1 MNQPLA
7 EMFKYNRW
15 ANLVLLE
22 ACRGLTQETLTAKPP
37 GLSGTI
43 GEILVHIVGGQQTF
57 MLRTKGRQ
65 HEDEMNRE
73 TPWPGIDVL
82 IDVAKTTSDELLAV
96 AEELEHDRDVEL
108 PYLDTVYRFPLAF
121 ILTHAFEHGVEHR
134 TEVKVGLGQ
143 LGIPTPDLDGWAYAE
158 VVGYGSPN

>member
-15 ANLVLLE
+15 ANLTLLE
-22 ACRGLTQETLTAKPP
+22 SCRGLTQETLEEKPS

-57 MLRTKGRQ
+57 VLRTKGRQ

-73 TPWPGIDVL
+73 TPWLGIDAL
-82 IDVAKTTSDELLAV
+82 IDVVKKTSDELLAV
-96 AEELEHDRDVEL
+96 AEELEQDQDVEL
-108 PYLDTVYRFPLAF
+108 PYLGTVYRFPLAF

-143 LGIPTPDLDGWAYAE
+143 LGISTPDLDGWAYANA
-158 VVGYGSPN
+158 VGYGSSD

>member
-15 ANLVLLE
+15 ANLTLLE
-22 ACRGLTQETLTAKPP
+22 ACRGLTHETLIAKPP

-57 MLRTKGRQ
+57 VLRTKGRQ

-73 TPWPGIDVL
+73 TSWPGIDVL
-82 IDVAKTTSDELLAV
+82 INVAKITSDELLAV
-96 AEELEHDRDVEL
+96 AEELEQDRDVEL
-108 PYLDTVYRFPLAF
+108 PYLGSFYRYPLAF
-121 ILTHAFEHGVEHR
+121 LLTHAFEHGVEHR

-143 LGIPTPDLDGWAYAE
+143 LGIPTPDLDGWAYAD
-158 VVGYGSPN
+158 VVGYGIAD